1 MKPVKCMKAE
11 TKALICL
18 TLGIIMC
25 AYQGISFGGVLP
37 LLTWMS
43 TWLSSSQISILEIAC
58 SSTGLV
64 LGMGGL
70 KSTRRT
76 LAITGLVLCS
86 LSLLLSLY
94 ILLIGLGMNEDNIRF
109 LMPFLELTGK
119 ISSW

>member
-1 MKPVKCMKAE
+1 MKPVESMKAE

-25 AYQGISFGGVLP
+25 PYRGISFGGVLP
-37 LLTWMS
+37 LIAWLS

-58 SSTGLV
+58 STTGLIF
-64 LGMGGL
+64 GIGGL

-86 LSLLLSLY
+86 LSLLLSLC

-109 LMPFLELTGK
+109 LMPFLELTDK